1 MFEAR
6 KNVNTGLLTIKAL
19 ILDNAKSGLVLVGH
33 CPDSKLDKSLR
44 MYDMV
49 KLLLLA
55 HASKHVHDV
64 LVME

>member
-1 MFEAR
+1 MF
-6 KNVNTGLLTIKAL
+6 NTGLLAIKVLAL

-33 CPDSKLDKSLR
+33 CSGSKLDESLG

-55 HASKHVHDV
+55 HASKHVQDV

>member
-1 MFEAR
+1 MF
-6 KNVNTGLLTIKAL
+6 NTGLLAIKVLAL

-33 CPDSKLDKSLR
+33 CPDSKLDESLR

-55 HASKHVHDV
+55 HASKHVQDV